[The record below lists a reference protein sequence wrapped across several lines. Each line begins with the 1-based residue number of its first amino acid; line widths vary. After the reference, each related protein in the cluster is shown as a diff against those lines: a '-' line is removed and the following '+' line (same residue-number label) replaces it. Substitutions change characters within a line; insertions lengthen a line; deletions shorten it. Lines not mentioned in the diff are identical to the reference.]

1 MIAIPAVDL
10 RDGACVQLVGG
21 SYDAERVR
29 VPDAVG
35 QAAAFREAGF
45 ARLHVVDL
53 DAATGRGDNGALIDR
68 ILAAFDGHVGVGGGV
83 RTVDRA
89 RTLVAR
95 GASSVVVGT
104 KAVTSPAFLREITE
118 ALPGKV
124 VLALDVKGREVVTH
138 GWAEGSG
145 RAIDAMLGEL
155 EALPLAG
162 VLVTAVHVEG
172 TLRGPDV
179 ELVRDVA
186 KGTRHPVVA
195 SGGIGKIDDL
205 RALEGAGAKAAVMG
219 MALYTNAIDAREA
232 AREFSK

>member
-29 VPDAVG
+29 VPDPVA
-35 QAAAFREAGF
+35 QAAAFRAAGF

-53 DAATGRGDNGALIDR
+53 DAATGRGDNGAVIDR
-68 ILAAFDGHVGVGGGV
+68 ILATFDGHVGVGGGI

-89 RTLVAR
+89 RSLVER

-104 KAVTSPAFLREITE
+104 KAVTSPRFLRDLAE
-118 ALPGKV
+118 ALPGRV
-124 VLALDVKGREVVTH
+124 VLALDVRGREVVTH

-145 RAIDAMLGEL
+145 RAIDTMLGEL
-155 EALPLAG
+155 AALPLAG
-162 VLVTAVHVEG
+162 LLVTAVHVEG

-179 ELVRDVA
+179 DLVRDVA
-186 KGTRHPVVA
+186 KGTRHAVVA
-195 SGGIGKIDDL
+195 SGGIGKMDDL
-205 RALEGAGAKAAVMG
+205 HALEAAGAKAAVIG
-219 MALYTNAIDAREA
+219 MALYTNAIDALEA
-232 AREFSK
+232 AREFST